1 MAEPEAVTR
10 SSSRGPRQVL
20 QRALP
25 PVRLL
30 WMFLAVLAVYGIET
44 FGYAAGL
51 ASLLVLPVVAVVLDL
66 LFQAA
71 RFPRPRFPDAAIAT
85 GLFLALIFPPTAPL
99 LLAATAAGGA
109 IALRHILRYRG
120 RPWFNPAMTGALLG
134 SFLFGL
140 APAWWVAVGPPVGYY
155 GTVGEFAMLAMG
167 GVLLLR
173 NWRAW
178 RLPAAFFLTYAI
190 LAVFQHVIVGAST
203 DPRILFLEAID
214 PVTIFFGLYMVAEP
228 RTAPAALRAQT
239 LYAGVVGVAAA
250 LFPIFTPTIAVLL
263 ALFVGNLM
271 SVALRRAPESSA
283 SVSASGAAAA
293 RRGGARRADR
303 LRAKAG
309 RATPVRWSVAYRI
322 GAGFAAFVAI
332 AAVAGIG
339 GLGHSS
345 APLFQLTGPGGGGG
359 GGAANCEKDNPSIPV
374 STLST
379 LHKMLGPSVILSYNS
394 GTGVVVFY
402 DPVNQVTVT
411 ETDLYED
418 YGYAEFNGDDYAVSG
433 CAA

>member
-1 MAEPEAVTR
+1 MAGPEAMPHTVLR
-10 SSSRGPRQVL
+10 APLRAL
-20 QRALP
+20 QRWLP
-25 PVRLL
+25 PARLL
-30 WMFLAVLAVYGIET
+30 WVFLVVLVIYGLDTLGYATGFASVLILAV
-44 FGYAAGL
+44 
-51 ASLLVLPVVAVVLDL
+51 VAIVLDL

-71 RFPRPRFPDAAIAT
+71 RFPHLRFPDAAIAT

-99 LLAATAAGGA
+99 LLAGTATGGA

-120 RPWFNPAMTGALLG
+120 RPWLNPAMTGALLG
-134 SFLFGL
+134 SLLFGL

-167 GVLLLR
+167 GLLLLR

-178 RLPAAFFLTYAI
+178 RLPAAFFATYAV

-214 PVTIFFGLYMVAEP
+214 PVMIFFGLYMVAEP

-250 LFPIFTPTIAVLL
+250 LLPIFTPTIAVFL

-271 SVALRRAPESSA
+271 SVAMRRTPEGSLALPAPPTA
-283 SVSASGAAAA
+283 TA
-293 RRGGARRADR
+293 RRGGVRKADR
-303 LRAKAG
+303 QRPKGG
-309 RATPVRWSVAYRI
+309 RATPGRWPVAYRI
-322 GAGFAAFVAI
+322 GAGFAALVAVV
-332 AAVAGIG
+332 AVAGIG

-345 APLFQLTGPGGGGG
+345 GPIFQLTGPGGGGG
-359 GGAANCEKDNPSIPV
+359 GAANCAKDNPSIPA

-379 LHKMLGPSVILSYNS
+379 LHQMLGPSVILSYNS

-402 DPVNQVTVT
+402 DPVNLVTVT

>member
-1 MAEPEAVTR
+1 MADPEVVTLLSLHGLRQAVHR
-10 SSSRGPRQVL
+10 W
-20 QRALP
+20 LP
-25 PVRLL
+25 PARLL
-30 WMFLAVLAVYGIET
+30 WIFLAVLAVYGIES
-44 FGYAAGL
+44 FDFAAGL
-51 ASLLVLPVVAVVLDL
+51 PSLLVLPVVAVVLDL
-66 LFQAA
+66 LFQAV

-85 GLFLALIFPPTAPL
+85 GLFLALIFPPTASL
-99 LLAATAAGGA
+99 LLAATATAGA

-178 RLPAAFFLTYAI
+178 RLPAAFFATYAV
-190 LAVFQHVIVGAST
+190 LAVVQHVLVGAST

-214 PVTIFFGLYMVAEP
+214 PVMIFFGLYMVAEP
-228 RTAPAALRAQT
+228 RTAPAALPAQT

-250 LFPIFTPTIAVLL
+250 LFPIFTPTIAVFL
-263 ALFVGNLM
+263 ALFIGNLL
-271 SVALRRAPESSA
+271 SVVMRRTPDGSA
-283 SVSASGAAAA
+283 ARTVSGATAT
-293 RRGGARRADR
+293 RRGGTRNVDR

-309 RATPVRWSVAYRI
+309 KATPGRWPVAYRI
-322 GAGFAAFVAI
+322 GAGFAALVAI

-339 GLGHSS
+339 GLGHTST
-345 APLFQLTGPGGGGG
+345 PLFQLTGPSGGG
-359 GGAANCEKDNPSIPV
+359 GGAANCEKDNPSVPA

-394 GTGVVVFY
+394 GTGAVVFY
-402 DPVNQVTVT
+402 DPVNHVTVT